1 MSLKK
6 RIFIFVSSFYIIFV
20 TFPLF
25 GHLIPIPIW
34 IVNLFVFLSLFLIY
48 PNAYLNKTFFWFF
61 IYAIVLFLFVLF
73 NKPLTIGIGTVTDS
87 KKIIIEYAFL
97 LPTLSI
103 FSILHYLRDSELI
116 RKISFVGVFSIFASF
131 LFIIPQIFSDSLILR
146 NAYNLYATDAMITP
160 GIPNYL
166 IMHAYTL
173 IVSPIIYGI
182 KISPPP
188 RKWIL
193 FFSLIILLYVI
204 LNTYVTTSL
213 MLVLAIL
220 VISIVYSDNN
230 RIRSFL
236 IAFLSIFLLLILH
249 LSGIFV
255 QLFDFLIDF
264 FEGTAVQPK
273 IEAFKYIY
281 LFGDIEQSGG
291 HITGRM
297 NLHDMS
303 WKAFSENFLIG
314 GTSPVGGHSQLIDRL
329 GGMGLVAF
337 IPFIMM
343 IFAQIKMV
351 LKLITNSEQRLFYYL
366 GLGVAFAILYQKGL
380 FGQEGWFFL
389 MILLP
394 GLLISFRNSSMGDNL
409 TQDIK

>member
-6 RIFIFVSSFYIIFV
+6 RIFLFVSSFYIVFV

-25 GHLIPIPIW
+25 GHLIPIPDW
-34 IVNLFVFLSLFLIY
+34 LVNLFVFVSLFLIY
-48 PNAYLNKTFFWFF
+48 PTAYFNKTFFWFVL
-61 IYAIVLFLFVLF
+61 YAIVLFLFVLGG
-73 NKPLTIGIGTVTDS
+73 KPLTIGIGTVADS

-131 LFIIPQIFSDSLILR
+131 LFIIPQILSDNLILR
-146 NAYNLYATDAMITP
+146 NAYNLFLEDSKITP

-166 IMHAYTL
+166 LMHAYTL

-182 KISPPP
+182 KISTPPK
-188 RKWIL
+188 KWIL
-193 FFSLIILLYVI
+193 FIFLIMLLYVI

-213 MLVLAIL
+213 ILVLSIIIL
-220 VISIVYSDNN
+220 SIVYSDKN
-230 RIRSFL
+230 RIRSLL
-236 IAFLSIFLLLILH
+236 IAFLSILLLLILH
-249 LSGIFV
+249 ISGIFV
-255 QLFDFLIDF
+255 HFFDFLIAF

-273 IEAFKYIY
+273 IEGFKYIY

-297 NLHDMS
+297 SFHDMS

-351 LKLITNSEQRLFYYL
+351 LKMITNSEQRLFYYL

-380 FGQEGWFFL
+380 FGQEGWLF
-389 MILLP
+389 MMVLLP
-394 GLLISFRNSSMGDNL
+394 GLLITFRNFRLL
-409 TQDIK
+409 TT